1 MPSSATRRNSAS
13 ASAKK
18 KLTAAQK
25 NGIRKSLEQFN
36 TLRKT
41 LRRNY
46 RSFNAN
52 KPPSQEAMLA
62 VLRAMAR

>member
-1 MPSSATRRNSAS
+1 MPSSATRKNSAS

-25 NGIRKSLEQFN
+25 NDIRKSLEQFN

-41 LRRNY
+41 LRRKYSN
-46 RSFNAN
+46 FNAS

-62 VLRAMAR
+62 VLKAMAR